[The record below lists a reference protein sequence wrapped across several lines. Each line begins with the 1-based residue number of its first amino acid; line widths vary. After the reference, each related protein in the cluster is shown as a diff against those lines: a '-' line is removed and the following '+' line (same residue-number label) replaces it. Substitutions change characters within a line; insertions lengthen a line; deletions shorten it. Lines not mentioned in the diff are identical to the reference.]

1 MNDVGTLYV
10 FSVTVIVKL
19 ALPVFPAE
27 FVASQVTV
35 FTPTGQ
41 KCNFKPPSAPGK
53 VPLRNPEFGSVQI
66 TFSMIPSNVSEPS
79 GG

>member
-1 MNDVGTLYV
+1 M
-10 FSVTVIVKL
+10 FSSVIVIVKL

-53 VPLRNPEFGSVQI
+53 LPLTNPEFGSVQT
-66 TFSMIPSNVSEPS
+66 TFGLSRIPSNASVPV